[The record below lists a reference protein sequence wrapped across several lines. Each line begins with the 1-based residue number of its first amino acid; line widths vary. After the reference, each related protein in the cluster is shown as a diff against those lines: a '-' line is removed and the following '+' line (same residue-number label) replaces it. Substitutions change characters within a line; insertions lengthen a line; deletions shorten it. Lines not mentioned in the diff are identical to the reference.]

1 MGKYRSDLSE
11 RQIRYDLLSGM
22 SMRAAAVKHKC
33 SISLIRKI
41 RDDKRLNHKIPPEQ
55 LCVCCE
61 LRPKAKNNRFLCEV
75 CFKGTGEDSPDGTEH
90 VNNHPRL
97 CEHSWEDIFNP

>member
-1 MGKYRSDLSE
+1 MGRYRSDLSE
-11 RQIRYDLLSGM
+11 RQIRFDLLAGM
-22 SMRAAAVKHKC
+22 SMRAVALKYKC

-41 RDDKRLNHKIPPEQ
+41 RDDKRLNHNIPPER

-75 CFKGTGEDSPDGTEH
+75 CFKGREEDGTDSAEH
-90 VNNHPRL
+90 INNHYKLP
-97 CEHSWEDIFNP
+97 EGGWEDIFNP